1 MCLVSF
7 EQLDVSKHAHIGKPV
22 FFCRDPIQ
30 GPDVIRSQYR
40 NPKNFLLDKNSL
52 FDLLANTPEGY
63 VIRLLNT
70 VLCLSIPETMP
81 G

>member
-1 MCLVSF
+1 MRMLRPGRRLSLIPT
-7 EQLDVSKHAHIGKPV
+7 QPV

-40 NPKNFLLDKNSL
+40 NPQNFLLDHNSL

-63 VIRLLNT
+63 VFLRPQKDPAD
-70 VLCLSIPETMP
+70 SHQ
-81 G
+81 